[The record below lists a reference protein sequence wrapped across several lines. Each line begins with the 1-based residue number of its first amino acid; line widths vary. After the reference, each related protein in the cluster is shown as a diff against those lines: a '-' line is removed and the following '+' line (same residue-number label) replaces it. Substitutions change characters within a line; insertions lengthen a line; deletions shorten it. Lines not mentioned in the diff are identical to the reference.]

1 MYRSELELKKGSILR
16 KEVIE
21 EIYVYPKVIT
31 ETYYSKFSDGILYG
45 LEWVCSQENNGHNFI
60 MPGALKYH
68 GEIYYLPEKIDVEE
82 SLANEIE
89 IDKYYRL
96 CFEEQKPENTV
107 ETLTYFNLK
116 LRAVLSD
123 EYDEIK
129 ERSFFYSRVRVIED
143 KRVEVF
149 YEDEV
154 FGLFAGGDGYSY
166 KLPQW
171 LVEYKK
177 IYDLLTGKK
186 NKHPLDFLLLKEI
199 SEKKGLS
206 LSLIDLYLTES
217 SAENYDVN
225 SVPPQI
231 LIEKFIEAIE
241 MLKFTS
247 VVVQTDNAE
256 KPKQKVAESEGR
268 LLI

>member
-21 EIYVYPKVIT
+21 EIYVYPRIIT
-31 ETYYSKFSDGILYG
+31 ETYYAKFSDGILYG
-45 LEWVCSQENNGHNFI
+45 LEWVCSQENKGHHFI

-68 GEIYYLPEKIDVEE
+68 GEIYYLPERIDVEE
-82 SLANEIE
+82 ALVNEIE

-96 CFEEQKPENTV
+96 CFEEEKPENTV

-116 LRAVLSD
+116 LRAVLSN
-123 EYDEIK
+123 EYEEIK
-129 ERSFFYSRVRVIED
+129 EHSFLYSRVRVIED
-143 KRVEVF
+143 KRVELF
-149 YEDEV
+149 YKDEV
-154 FGLFAGGDGYSY
+154 FGLYASDDGYNY
-166 KLPQW
+166 KFPQW
-171 LVEYKK
+171 IIEEKK
-177 IYDLLTGKK
+177 LFDLLVGKE
-186 NKHPLDFLLLKEI
+186 NKHPLDFLVLKEI

-206 LSLIDLYLTES
+206 LSLISLYLSES
-217 SAENYDVN
+217 GVGDCDVN

-231 LIEKFIEAIE
+231 LIEKFIEAIK

-256 KPKQKVAESEGR
+256 KPKQKIREPEGR